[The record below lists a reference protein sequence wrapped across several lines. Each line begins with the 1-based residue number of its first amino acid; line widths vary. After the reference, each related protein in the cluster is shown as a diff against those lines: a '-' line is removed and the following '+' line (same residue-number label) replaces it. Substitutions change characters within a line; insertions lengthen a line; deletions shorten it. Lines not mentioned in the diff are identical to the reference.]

1 MDDTSEFA
9 IRKRWA
15 GAVTSGETG
24 FVAVPSL
31 LLRSQARLGL
41 TCVEV
46 VVLANILMH
55 WWKMSE
61 WPYPRLSVIAN
72 RMTASSRTVQ
82 RAVQNLEDKGL
93 MKRLPSEPLTTGRVV
108 RRFDLSGLVERL
120 RILREEHEGQEEQ
133 LDTAA

>member
-1 MDDTSEFA
+1 MDDTSDFA

-15 GAVTSGETG
+15 GAVTGGETG

-46 VVLANILMH
+46 VVLTNILMH
-55 WWKMSE
+55 WWHRSE

-72 RMTASSRTVQ
+72 RMAASSRTVQ

-93 MKRLPSEPLTTGRVV
+93 VKRLPSESLTTGRVV
-108 RRFDLSGLVERL
+108 RRFDLSGLVKRL
-120 RILREEHEGQEEQ
+120 RTLREEQEGREEQ

>member
-15 GAVTSGETG
+15 GAVTGGETG

-46 VVLANILMH
+46 VLLANILMH
-55 WWKMSE
+55 WWQMSE

-72 RMTASSRTVQ
+72 RMAASSRTVQ
-82 RAVQNLEDKGL
+82 RAVQNLEDKKL
-93 MKRLPSEPLTTGRVV
+93 MKRLPSESLTTGRVV
-108 RRFDLSGLVERL
+108 RRFDLSGLVKRL
-120 RILREEHEGQEEQ
+120 RILREEQEGQEEQ
-133 LDTAA
+133 LNTAA